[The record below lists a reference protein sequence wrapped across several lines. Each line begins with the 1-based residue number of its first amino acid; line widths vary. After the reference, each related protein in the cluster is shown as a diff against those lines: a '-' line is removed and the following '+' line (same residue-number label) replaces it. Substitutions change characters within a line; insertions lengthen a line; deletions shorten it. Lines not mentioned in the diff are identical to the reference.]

1 VVVADVN
8 GDGKPDLVL
17 AGGAVGVLLG
27 NGDGTFQPEVSYSG
41 GGDASDSVAVAD
53 VNRDGKPDLIV
64 SNQTMGN
71 VTPNGGV
78 GVLLGNGDGTFQPAV
93 AYYSG
98 GQDAH
103 SVAVGDV
110 NGDGIPDVVVTN
122 NYIDGDAFKGGTG
135 VLLGNGDGTFQAAV
149 AYASGGYWSEFTAIA
164 DVNGDGRPD
173 LLVSSQCQVNG
184 GTANCANGVVSVL
197 LGNGDGTF
205 QSAVR
210 YASGGG
216 YAYSIATG
224 DVNGDGKL
232 DLLIANQCTNNSCT
246 SASVGVLLGNGD
258 GSFQAAQMFAS
269 GAYPD
274 ASLAVADVNGD
285 GKPDLVVANLCVSRT
300 NCASGGVGVLLGKGD
315 GTFQPPVTYGS
326 GQFNANSVVVGDVN
340 GDGKPDIIVAKQCL
354 GGTCANGTVGVL
366 LGNGDGTFQPVVNYG
381 SGGQY
386 AYSVAVAD
394 VNGDGKPDLL
404 VVNQCVTSSSCANG
418 VVGVL
423 LGNGDGTFRTA
434 VSYGS
439 GGQYPDSIAV
449 ADVNGDGKPDLL
461 VANYYTGN
469 SNSNGSLGV
478 LLGKGDGTFQ
488 PVVSY
493 GSGGV
498 GDNSVAVGD
507 VNGDGKLD
515 LLAANQCASSN
526 CANGA
531 LGVLLGNGDG
541 TFQPAIVSATPV
553 INIDFF
559 EALALA
565 DFNGDGKLDIAS
577 GAGNFLLL
585 GNGDGTFQSP
595 LILGAGGP
603 GIAVGDFNR
612 DGKPD
617 LAVGGVTVL
626 LNISA
631 RNTAPTTTSLLFF
644 AQSVQLQPSC
654 DVHRH
659 GDPARC
665 GRADGRGDV
674 HRWRGHLGHG
684 TADERK
690 CGAEHIGAGR
700 GSAQHHGFLWRRLEL
715 HFEYFCIAVPDREPG
730 NHRDSFGFERES
742 VILESDRHVHGDGD
756 IAVQRSLDWP
766 CDLQARHNH
775 PGHGGAG
782 QRSGCL

>member
-1 VVVADVN
+1 
-8 GDGKPDLVL
+8 
-17 AGGAVGVLLG
+17 
-27 NGDGTFQPEVSYSG
+27 
-41 GGDASDSVAVAD
+41 
-53 VNRDGKPDLIV
+53 
-64 SNQTMGN
+64 MGN